1 MMLLLTG
8 TLGRV
13 VLEWWRP
20 GRDSNPRCARLHFI
34 ECRTGDSRAYSR
46 PAPAS
51 RGPGYTTSARPI
63 QRTGREPGIFCP
75 GQPRYAKATKLKP
88 SSSYSGKILSLT
100 TDSQGRS
107 RQRLNPDQL
116 WTV

>member
-51 RGPGYTTSARPI
+51 RGPGYTTSTRPT
-63 QRTGREPGIFCP
+63 QRTGREPGSSVL
-75 GQPRYAKATKLKP
+75 GNHATRNLR
-88 SSSYSGKILSLT
+88 SL
-100 TDSQGRS
+100 
-107 RQRLNPDQL
+107 
-116 WTV
+116 

>member
-1 MMLLLTG
+1 MLCDALWAVGAQGGIRT
-8 TLGRV
+8 RNA
-13 VLEWWRP
+13 LEKI
-20 GRDSNPRCARLHFI
+20 L